1 MLLRLRLLFAA
12 AAASAALVAACS
24 SSSSSGSATDSGAPK
39 GDASA
44 DSGSMTSACGHPGDK
59 GNSLGVGQYCTG
71 GVLRGG
77 RVVRLQHRRVRVH
90 PGYVLGAHP
99 GCGESAVR
107 RWEGLNQQGADDERS
122 CGGSARGVAI
132 GYRNRGGSVQQ
143 QVELLDSSGRR
154 RWGWKSDGGR
164 RFGSDLR
171 TSSQL

>member
-71 GVLRGG
+71 EGADAGACPSTAPVCSTIENSSEPADKQTFFCVLPCTACSPAGFCG
-77 RVVRLQHRRVRVH
+77 E
-90 PGYVLGAHP
+90 GASCVCNTE
-99 GCGESAVR
+99 GCGCIPDTCSALIPDA
-107 RWEGLNQQGADDERS
+107 GNPP
-122 CGGSARGVAI
+122 C
-132 GYRNRGGSVQQ
+132 
-143 QVELLDSSGRR
+143 
-154 RWGWKSDGGR
+154 DGGK
-164 RFGSDLR
+164 D
-171 TSSQL
+171 